1 MSSHS
6 LNMKTG
12 MKTFWLLL
20 SIFVSFSE
28 EVGRND
34 CFGLNSAWLKG
45 NPNPN
50 RPTATLSKARKNVEC
65 QKYHFGNGISTLIII
80 HNDMD
85 EDLVLA
91 DEHSYH
97 GEWYWLPF
105 HLRDIKIPA
114 HHYGSLLHTK
124 SFASLY
130 GSEGWMKFKTE
141 DDEVV
146 YFEFNTPYWGT
157 NQIGVTVCPKNW
169 WSDEGDSYDVHRR
182 EIRTSSHKI
191 IVTAEFL
198 RDVSSPHVKFT
209 VKKENYSG
217 SRSILTK
224 AKDHCCAFECIDD
237 CLC

>member
-1 MSSHS
+1 
-6 LNMKTG
+6 MKTG

-85 EDLVLA
+85 EDLVFT
-91 DEHSYH
+91 DEYSEH
-97 GEWYWLPF
+97 GEWYWSPV
-105 HLRDIKIPA
+105 HWVPGDYKIPA

-124 SFASLY
+124 
-130 GSEGWMKFKTE
+130 
-141 DDEVV
+141 
-146 YFEFNTPYWGT
+146 
-157 NQIGVTVCPKNW
+157 
-169 WSDEGDSYDVHRR
+169 
-182 EIRTSSHKI
+182 
-191 IVTAEFL
+191 
-198 RDVSSPHVKFT
+198 
-209 VKKENYSG
+209 
-217 SRSILTK
+217 
-224 AKDHCCAFECIDD
+224 
-237 CLC
+237 

>member
-1 MSSHS
+1 
-6 LNMKTG
+6 MKTG

-34 CFGLNSAWLKG
+34 CVGFKSTWLMG

-85 EDLVLA
+85 EDLVFT
-91 DEHSYH
+91 DEYSEH
-97 GEWYWLPF
+97 GEWYWSPVQWLS
-105 HLRDIKIPA
+105 RDYKIPA

-124 SFASLY
+124 SSASLY
-130 GSEGWMKFKTE
+130 GSEGWLKFTTE
-141 DDEVV
+141 DDENV
-146 YFEFNTPYWGT
+146 YFQFNTPYWGT
-157 NQIGVTVCPKNW
+157 NHIGATVCPKDWYADN
-169 WSDEGDSYDVHRR
+169 YFINYTNNRR
-182 EIRTSSHKI
+182 EIRTSGHKI

-209 VKKENYSG
+209 IKKENYSG
-217 SRSILTK
+217 SSSRITK
-224 AKDHCCAFECIDD
+224 AKNNCCTWKDITQAC
-237 CLC
+237 

>member
-28 EVGRND
+28 EVGRNE
-34 CFGLNSAWLKG
+34 CWGFSSQYINLSV
-45 NPNPN
+45 N
-50 RPTATLSKARKNVEC
+50 RPTPTLSQARENVEC
-65 QKYHFGNGISTLIII
+65 QKYQSGNGISTLIII

-85 EDLVLA
+85 EDLVLT
-91 DEHSYH
+91 DESSKH

-105 HLRDIKIPA
+105 HLRDFKIPA

-130 GSEGWMKFKTE
+130 GSEGWMKFMTE

-146 YFEFNTPYWGT
+146 YFQFNTPYWGT
-157 NQIGVTVCPKNW
+157 NHIGATVCPKDW
-169 WSDEGDSYDVHRR
+169 YMYDSSNFSQNRR

-191 IVTAEFL
+191 IVSAEFL

-217 SRSILTK
+217 SRSTVTK
-224 AKDHCCAFECIDD
+224 DKNNCFS
-237 CLC
+237 